1 MIHYYLESD
10 GKRRALKDMDFYT
23 KAGLTEKELEIYA
36 AMERNFQNYI
46 KGSHVPLLD
55 MYEDVSPG
63 KVDVLSY
70 YMTEEMISTKAIQ
83 PSIRWRRPD
92 FL

>member
-1 MIHYYLESD
+1 MTARQR
-10 GKRRALKDMDFYT
+10 GALKDMDFYT

-55 MYEDVSPG
+55 MYERCFTGQS
-63 KVDVLSY
+63 
-70 YMTEEMISTKAIQ
+70 
-83 PSIRWRRPD
+83 
-92 FL
+92 

>member
-1 MIHYYLESD
+1 
-10 GKRRALKDMDFYT
+10 
-23 KAGLTEKELEIYA
+23 
-36 AMERNFQNYI
+36 MERNFQNYI

-70 YMTEEMISTKAIQ
+70 YEQLRIAGAERKLQVFYDRGMISTKAIQ